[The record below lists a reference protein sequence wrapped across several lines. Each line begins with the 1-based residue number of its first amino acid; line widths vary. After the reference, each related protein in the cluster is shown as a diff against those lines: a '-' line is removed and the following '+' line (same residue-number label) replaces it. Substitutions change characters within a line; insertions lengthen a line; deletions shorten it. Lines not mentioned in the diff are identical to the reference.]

1 MKKNPFKKNTDFI
14 NIDDPTIIFDEKR
27 LSALSTLHGEDT
39 IKLCV
44 PQLIPIYLWG
54 WDESIEKDTVKPYMW
69 DRVNIQVWSD
79 GTELGIISWDFF
91 AGDTPSTFHSGDRQ
105 SISLNMETLVN
116 YKLAGL
122 DNRRKHLI
130 TGLADVIE
138 TINRLEQFLLT
149 PDNQSSDDI

>member
-1 MKKNPFKKNTDFI
+1 
-14 NIDDPTIIFDEKR
+14 
-27 LSALSTLHGEDT
+27 
-39 IKLCV
+39 
-44 PQLIPIYLWG
+44 
-54 WDESIEKDTVKPYMW
+54 
-69 DRVNIQVWSD
+69 
-79 GTELGIISWDFF
+79 
-91 AGDTPSTFHSGDRQ
+91 
-105 SISLNMETLVN
+105 METLVN